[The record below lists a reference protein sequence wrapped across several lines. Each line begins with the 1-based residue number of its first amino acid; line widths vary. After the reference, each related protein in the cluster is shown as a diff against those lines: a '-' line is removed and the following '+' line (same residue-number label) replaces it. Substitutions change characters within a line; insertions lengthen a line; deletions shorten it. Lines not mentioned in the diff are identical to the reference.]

1 MFWDD
6 DTEEEERDEEDLV
19 VVNLE
24 MVLVE
29 GDILLEKR
37 EDDVSLIDFNIGV
50 LLNEYGMVV
59 LLELLINVLLV
70 GISCVIGE

>member
-24 MVLVE
+24 LVLVE
-29 GDILLEKR
+29 GDILLEER